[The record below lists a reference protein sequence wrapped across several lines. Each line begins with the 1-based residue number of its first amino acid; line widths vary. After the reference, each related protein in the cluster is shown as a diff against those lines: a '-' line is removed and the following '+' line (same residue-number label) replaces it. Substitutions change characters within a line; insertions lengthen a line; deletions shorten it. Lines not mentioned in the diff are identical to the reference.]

1 MAPHPDSPAAG
12 SDPQAPDAGAGTAD
26 AELVVLLDEAGT
38 PIGSADKAT
47 IHTADTPL
55 HLAFS
60 CHLVDDDGR
69 VLLTRRALSK
79 LTWPGIWT
87 NSFCGHP
94 GPGEDPTEAIVRRA
108 EQELGTRVDTIEPA
122 VPDFRYR
129 AVDDSGVVENEICP
143 VFTARIRADLYPRP
157 DEVCAHHWARPED
170 VRLAVDST
178 PFVFSPWIV
187 AQVPRMALY
196 SR

>member
-1 MAPHPDSPAAG
+1 MTPHPDSPSAG

-143 VFTARIRADLYPRP
+143 VFTARIRADLNPRP

>member
-1 MAPHPDSPAAG
+1 MVGRMAPHSDTPSPA
-12 SDPQAPDAGAGTAD
+12 
-26 AELVVLLDEAGT
+26 EYVVLLDEDGT
-38 PIGSADKAT
+38 PIGSADKAV

-69 VLLTRRALSK
+69 VLLTRRALGK
-79 LTWPGIWT
+79 LTWAGIWT

-94 GPGEDPTEAIVRRA
+94 APGEDPTDAIVRRA
-108 EQELGTRVDTIEPA
+108 EQELGTVVDSIEPEI
-122 VPDFRYR
+122 PDFRYR
-129 AVDDSGVVENEICP
+129 AVDDTGVVENEICP
-143 VFTARIRADLYPRP
+143 VFTARIRADLNPRA

-170 VRLAVDST
+170 VRVAVEAT
-178 PFVFSPWIV
+178 PFVFSPWMV
-187 AQVPRMALY
+187 AQVPRMPLY